1 MNDNFE
7 INISTLIKNIV
18 KKFPIFLLILL
29 VILPTSYILGQ
40 YQKSMYS
47 SKVEITA
54 PSNFFSGEYVKT
66 ERFIFMMTDYVNRL
80 MELQIT
86 SDLLED
92 NNIYNQKEYK
102 NMFITDKIID
112 NLKLLNSDVFSF
124 YSDFFLSI
132 ENHNKTIDVLNQNS
146 EFKISNQTSIYF
158 TKIFKDSNKLTFQIN
173 SIEKGIIPKFLK
185 TLNILS
191 NNETKKELIK
201 IFKSKLEYPE
211 YLLESMI
218 NSKIIDINSNEYK
231 YAVFFRDSAISSLNK
246 IEEIQIYDT
255 RVKIVNYETFLSKN
269 YSYSVILIFAVFIS
283 IIIYF
288 FYIIY
293 FLSTN
298 EKNLKDV

>member
-7 INISTLIKNIV
+7 INISTLIKYIV
-18 KKFPIFLLILL
+18 KKFTIFLLILL
-29 VILPTSYILGQ
+29 VILPTAYILGQ
-40 YQKSMYS
+40 YQKSVYS

-92 NNIYNQKEYK
+92 TNNDNQKEYK
-102 NMFITDKIID
+102 DLFISEKIID
-112 NLKLLNSDVFSF
+112 NLNLLNSDVFSF
-124 YSDFFLSI
+124 YTDFFLSI
-132 ENHNKTIDVLNQNS
+132 ENQNKTIDVLNQNS
-146 EFKISNQTSIYF
+146 EFKISDKTSIYF
-158 TKIFKDSNKLTFQIN
+158 TKILKAPNKFTFQIN
-173 SIEKGIIPKFLK
+173 SIDKDIIPEFLI
-185 TLNILS
+185 TLNLLS

-201 IFKSKLEYPE
+201 IFKSKLQYPE

-246 IEEIQIYDT
+246 IEEIQTYDT

-269 YSYSVILIFAVFIS
+269 YSNSIILIFALFIS
-283 IIIYF
+283 MIIYF

-293 FLSTN
+293 FLSKN
-298 EKNLKDV
+298 EKI

>member
-7 INISTLIKNIV
+7 INISTLIKYIV
-18 KKFPIFLLILL
+18 KKFTIFLLILL
-29 VILPTSYILGQ
+29 VILPTAYILGQ
-40 YQKSMYS
+40 YQKSVYS

-92 NNIYNQKEYK
+92 TNNDNQKEYK
-102 NMFITDKIID
+102 DLFISEKIID
-112 NLKLLNSDVFSF
+112 NLNLLNSDVFSF
-124 YSDFFLSI
+124 YTDFFLSI
-132 ENHNKTIDVLNQNS
+132 ENQNKTIDVLNQNS
-146 EFKISNQTSIYF
+146 EFKISDKTSIYF
-158 TKIFKDSNKLTFQIN
+158 TKILKAPNKFTFQIN
-173 SIEKGIIPKFLK
+173 SIDKDIIPEFLI
-185 TLNILS
+185 TLNLLS

-201 IFKSKLEYPE
+201 IFKSKLQYPE

-246 IEEIQIYDT
+246 IEEIQTYDT

-269 YSYSVILIFAVFIS
+269 YSNSIILIFALFIS
-283 IIIYF
+283 MIIYF

-293 FLSTN
+293 FLSKN